1 MENPPRSLPAKG
13 CAKGSVA
20 PSRVDSKN
28 NYTALRCLTVSIFFF
43 FCSTDKEDRSKL
55 LFRYTIDIFHRINAI
70 AFEIKLKSRNDSLI
84 LKKVGQDRDHSQ

>member
-55 LFRYTIDIFHRINAI
+55 VFRYTIDIFHRINAI
-70 AFEIKLKSRNDSLI
+70 AFEIELKSWIQETI
-84 LKKVGQDRDHSQ
+84 LSS